1 MPLLVAVDVRNPWY
15 MNEQNV
21 TVMQRFW
28 RAVKEFAAGVNAAS
42 ALAHNKTPSEESV
55 ARIRQREFWEVEVG
69 DKFACGDIR
78 TR

>member
-1 MPLLVAVDVRNPWY
+1 MDK
-15 MNEQNV
+15 QNV

-55 ARIRQREFWEVEVG
+55 ARVRQREFWEVEIG
-69 DKFACGDIR
+69 DRFA
-78 TR
+78 TRDTCSH